1 MVVGY
6 IHNRINFSS
15 SEQQSLI
22 REFSSKHNLKLDI
35 IYSDSDINEL
45 CSSSITN
52 GDTLIIS
59 EISCLGGSLYDIRDN
74 LKKLLQQQITVM
86 SASEEYKL
94 TPNDIHLLDGIDLAI
109 DIRKNLVSTT
119 TSAALESRK
128 QKGIKLGIKK
138 GQVLRKKLDG
148 KQPEVVKLLKQGKSK
163 GEIAVILGVSQATVY
178 NFIRNQIKGTQHA

>member
-1 MVVGY
+1 
-6 IHNRINFSS
+6 
-15 SEQQSLI
+15 
-22 REFSSKHNLKLDI
+22 
-35 IYSDSDINEL
+35 
-45 CSSSITN
+45 
-52 GDTLIIS
+52 
-59 EISCLGGSLYDIRDN
+59 
-74 LKKLLQQQITVM
+74 M

-119 TSAALESRK
+119 TSAALETRK

-178 NFIRNQIKGTQHA
+178 NFIRSNKL